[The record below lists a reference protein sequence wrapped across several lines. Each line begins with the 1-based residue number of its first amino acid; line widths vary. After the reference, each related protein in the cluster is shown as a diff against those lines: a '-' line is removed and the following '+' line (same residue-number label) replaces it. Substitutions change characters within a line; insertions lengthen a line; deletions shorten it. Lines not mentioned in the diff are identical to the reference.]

1 MKIRALAAAGI
12 VLAGLVLAADRSS
25 AQTAA
30 PPAQPAG
37 AMVDAEVR
45 RIDKDQGKVTLRHA
59 PIPQLDMPAMTMVF
73 RAAEPAMLDRMQVG
87 QKIRFQPE
95 RIDGQ
100 YVVRKFEYAN

>member
-1 MKIRALAAAGI
+1 MKIRALAVIGI

-30 PPAQPAG
+30 PPTQPAG

-100 YVVRKFEYAN
+100 YVVRKFESAN